1 MTINARLKS
10 LFVLPAMGL
19 AALLVFAALVML
31 ALSPGYR
38 LPWLGAALAAAALP
52 MVVVGFLLRPSA
64 RTSEFLPAHL
74 LLGIVG
80 LLLAAR
86 GMYSN
91 FVTSWELYREFG
103 GAVLSAINPTE
114 SNAPGL
120 VALLGMLLFLL
131 YLFWYSRFGRYPDA
145 RLGVGS
151 PLPEFALTDIDGNT
165 VQSTDFLGAPA
176 VFLFFRGNWCPL
188 CMAQIDELV
197 ERYQV
202 LQELGVTVCLISP
215 QHDHQTRKLA
225 EQKNVEFRYFVDRDN
240 EAAQTLGIAI
250 KNGVPLGVPGGY
262 PADTVMPTLFVTS
275 PGGTIVFS
283 DQTDNY
289 RVRPE
294 PDVFLAI
301 LRRSRALEA

>member
-1 MTINARLKS
+1 MIINARLKS

-19 AALLVFAALVML
+19 ASLLVLVAIVML

-38 LPWLGAALAAAALP
+38 IPWLGAALAAATLP
-52 MVVVGFLLRPSA
+52 LVVVGFLLRPAA

-74 LLGIVG
+74 LVGIVG
-80 LLLAAR
+80 VLLAAR
-86 GMYSN
+86 GMYGN

-120 VALLGMLLFLL
+120 VALAGMILFLL
-131 YLFWYSRFGRYPDA
+131 YLFWYSRFGRFPDA
-145 RLGVGS
+145 RLDVGS
-151 PLPEFALTDIDGNT
+151 PLPEFTLRDVDGNEIM
-165 VQSTDFLGAPA
+165 STDLLGSPA

-197 ERYQV
+197 ERYQEIE
-202 LQELGVTVCLISP
+202 ELGVTVCLVSP

-225 EQKNVEFRYFVDRDN
+225 EQKNVAFRYFVDQDN
-240 EAAQTLGIAI
+240 EAARALGIAV

-275 PGGTIVFS
+275 AGGTIVFS

-301 LRRSRALEA
+301 LRRSRALAA